1 MARKRGLGKGLDAL
15 IPRQDAA
22 SPVAGEAL
30 VVPIHAVK
38 KNPHQPRS
46 RLDRAG
52 LRELA
57 ESIRTHGIIQPL
69 VVKPEDNAFQLIAGE
84 RRLEAARMAGLEEVP
99 VVLRQADDRASLVL
113 ALIEN
118 LQRKDLNPLEAAGGY
133 RQLAHEFG
141 LSHAD
146 IARQV
151 GKSRSAVT
159 NSLRLLRLSSGVRQA
174 LIEEQI
180 REGHARALA
189 ALPSA
194 QLQSRALRLV
204 ADRSLSVR
212 KTEALVRELLNKDDQ
227 PKTRKKLSPEE
238 AALESQLE
246 EALGT
251 RVQLRRSA
259 RGGTLSIRFFS
270 DEELNSIADRLLG
283 T

>member
-15 IPRQDAA
+15 IPRPDA
-22 SPVAGEAL
+22 SSSSAGEAL
-30 VVPIHAVK
+30 VIPIHAVK

-46 RLDRAG
+46 RMDRAG

-69 VVKPEDNAFQLIAGE
+69 IVKPEGNAFQLIAGE

-99 VVLRQADDRASLVL
+99 VVLRHADEGATLVL

-118 LQRKDLNPLEAAGGY
+118 LQRKDLNPLEAASGY
-133 RQLAHEFG
+133 RKLAHDFG
-141 LSHAD
+141 LSHD
-146 IARQV
+146 EIARQV
-151 GKSRSAVT
+151 GKSRSAIT
-159 NSLRLLRLSSGVRQA
+159 NSLRLLRLSAAVRQA
-174 LIEEQI
+174 LISEQI

-204 ADRSLSVR
+204 ADRTLSVR
-212 KTEALVRELLNKDDQ
+212 KTEALVRELLSKNDQ
-227 PKTRKKLSPEE
+227 PKPQSKRSPEE
-238 AALESQLE
+238 SALESQLE
-246 EALGT
+246 EVLGT
-251 RVQLRRSA
+251 RVQLRRGR

-270 DEELNSIADRLLG
+270 DEELNSIVDRLLG